1 MLEQTEMQKTPLHL
15 TKQFIH
21 RIRSSV
27 EYRTL
32 SKNPVF
38 EAQKAKLQS
47 SQNIHQGKR
56 CFIIGNGP
64 SLNQTDL
71 SKLRD
76 EFTFGLNRIY
86 LLFDQLGFSTS
97 YYVCTNR
104 LVLSQFKADII
115 ANVPSPK
122 FTVWE
127 HYQIA
132 NTIPDMHFIYR
143 HNYAD
148 FFGNIVKGVW
158 GGATVTYVAM
168 QIAYFMGFD
177 EVILIGVDHSFS
189 TQGKP
194 HKTVVSGG
202 ADPNHFASNYFGKGV
217 KWQLPDLVTSE
228 YAYSL
233 ANQAYQKAGK
243 RIVDATIGGKLKV
256 FPKINYTDLW

>member
-1 MLEQTEMQKTPLHL
+1 
-15 TKQFIH
+15 
-21 RIRSSV
+21 
-27 EYRTL
+27 
-32 SKNPVF
+32 
-38 EAQKAKLQS
+38 
-47 SQNIHQGKR
+47 
-56 CFIIGNGP
+56 
-64 SLNQTDL
+64 
-71 SKLRD
+71 
-76 EFTFGLNRIY
+76 
-86 LLFDQLGFSTS
+86 
-97 YYVCTNR
+97 
-104 LVLSQFKADII
+104 
-115 ANVPSPK
+115 
-122 FTVWE
+122 
-127 HYQIA
+127 
-132 NTIPDMHFIYR
+132 MHFIYR